1 MDGAPRLRRAG
12 YGLRGRGTLA
22 VLAAI
27 GARVRAGDGKD
38 LFRVLLGEPFGQ
50 VLLGLIAVGLV
61 CFAVWRLMQ
70 AVLDADHDGRS
81 FEGIA
86 RRANYAAAAVF
97 YVGFASV
104 AISMMIG
111 WDHGGGSDQIARD
124 WTAWLLAK
132 PLGRWLVGAIGLG
145 FVAAA
150 VGIAVKGCRAE
161 FKRRLEI
168 TEKKRSLVAVLGG
181 FGFVARAVVFAVVGV
196 FLVFAAVEARSS
208 EVKGIAGALRTIYQQ
223 PYGSVLLGL
232 TALGFVA
239 FGLYGFAEA
248 AYRRVTPPRLAIPS

>member
-1 MDGAPRLRRAG
+1 MARVG
-12 YGLRGRGTLA
+12 YAARGMVFLA
-22 VLAAI
+22 LGILAASVAV
-27 GARVRAGDGKD
+27 GVRARTADGKD
-38 LFRVLLGEPFGQ
+38 VLRLLLGEPFGQ
-50 VLLGLIAVGLV
+50 ILLGLVAGGLV
-61 CFAVWRLMQ
+61 CFAGWRLAQ
-70 AVLDADHDGRS
+70 GVWDADHHGRDL
-81 FEGIA
+81 EGIA
-86 RRANYAAAAVF
+86 RRATYAAAAAF
-97 YVGFASV
+97 YLGFASV
-104 AISMMIG
+104 AISMIVG
-111 WDHGGGSDQIARD
+111 SDHGGNSDQIARD

-150 VGIAVKGCRAE
+150 IGIAVKGCQAE
-161 FKRRLEI
+161 FKRRLELRG
-168 TEKKRSLVAVLGG
+168 KKRSLVAALGG
-181 FGFVARAVVFAVVGV
+181 FGFVARAAVFAVVGI

-248 AYRRVTPPRLAIPS
+248 AYRRVTPPKLAAPS